1 MVIFSFARMCL
12 KQGLL
17 NVVRFYYSSIYRSSW
32 FETEGTYTAVSM
44 RTAITQAF
52 KKVEKKGTIC
62 QLWQTGKFL
71 YTAGSWGATALS

>member
-1 MVIFSFARMCL
+1 MWFSFITATSRGVL
-12 KQGLL
+12 
-17 NVVRFYYSSIYRSSW
+17 R